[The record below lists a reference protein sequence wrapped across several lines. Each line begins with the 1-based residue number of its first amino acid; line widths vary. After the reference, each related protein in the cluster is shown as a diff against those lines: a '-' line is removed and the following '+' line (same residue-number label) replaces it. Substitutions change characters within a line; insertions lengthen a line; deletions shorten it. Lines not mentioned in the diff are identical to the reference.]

1 MCGNQGG
8 TYIYSLFSFCVE
20 KEFLN
25 LPNIFV
31 LFCVIEYL
39 ISAEYGGTRHCDD
52 SKCMCNDICHSS
64 WYLLGLQDWLGWI

>member
-1 MCGNQGG
+1 MWESRRYL
-8 TYIYSLFSFCVE
+8 YIFFVFFLRRNFF
-20 KEFLN
+20 FLN

-31 LFCVIEYL
+31 LFCVIEHL

-52 SKCMCNDICHSS
+52 SKCMCNDICHSG